1 MKENKKLIF
10 DAFAH
15 LFLLMAENETDNVE
29 LTFDFNKVNARFKVE
44 VISLENK
51 RKDKIKKQEPCVGI
65 VQHEEVTLL
74 KQDYDAMVEREE
86 TLKKK
91 LAEEH
96 AETLKYEKKYENE
109 IEQLKQQLADKDHEI
124 ENYQHELEVYKHND
138 NIYSSNIIKMNNNA
152 KRNKIDFAVAELK
165 KVKKW
170 ANERYNGWKT
180 SKNANEFVIKGI
192 CLALENIGYE
202 INNQIKQLKEKKL

>member
-29 LTFDFNKVNARFKVE
+29 LTFDFNKINAKFKVE
-44 VISLENK
+44 VVSLEDK
-51 RKDKIKKQEPCVGI
+51 RKDKIENQEPCVGI

-86 TLKKK
+86 TLIKK
-91 LAEEH
+91 LAD
-96 AETLKYEKKYENE
+96 AE
-109 IEQLKQQLADKDHEI
+109 HEI

-152 KRNKIDFAVAELK
+152 KRNKIDFAVEWLEKVRKTIKTLHGQKNCKIGNSYIQKKDKLYNKYIIELD
-165 KVKKW
+165 
-170 ANERYNGWKT
+170 
-180 SKNANEFVIKGI
+180 I
-192 CLALENIGYE
+192 LEEVLE
-202 INNQIKQLKEKKL
+202 IFDNQIKQLREK